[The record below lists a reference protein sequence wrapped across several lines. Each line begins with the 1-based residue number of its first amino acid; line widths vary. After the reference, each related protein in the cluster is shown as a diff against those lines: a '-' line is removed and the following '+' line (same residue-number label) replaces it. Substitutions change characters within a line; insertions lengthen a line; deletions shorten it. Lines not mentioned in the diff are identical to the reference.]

1 MVHEMSAH
9 FALVHRLLNPYMYSS
24 SNYNTDIVD
33 VSLTHCKAQAHYN
46 NNIISFCSRWCFKSS
61 HVTSCMCMIN
71 FLSDTIDEKS

>member
-46 NNIISFCSRWCFKSS
+46 NHFVHVGVLS
-61 HVTSCMCMIN
+61 HLMSHLVYV
-71 FLSDTIDEKS
+71 